1 MELTVVSALRQVMVE
16 LADAG
21 IGAESLAAAGGVGLG
36 TALLPIVALAA
47 SVTAAVAVGSLIVAW
62 LRKPDVDS
70 TFAITEPRVAGL
82 LPVGFVSG
90 SAAARWL
97 PATVMQLACDGVI
110 AIQDRRDIR
119 EGTEG
124 RASDVRL
131 VFDAGNPLLVGAGAE
146 PSDTEV
152 GIVRA
157 LLSPGLAGG
166 SGMPVRGSTVV
177 VDRVVKANPRLA
189 AATSVAFRDVAASY
203 REPRPGT
210 RLRAASIGGVVGIAL
225 GFVTLGFG
233 ERTSDSIAWS
243 AMVIGAVA
251 LGLRALVP
259 RWIPLNSAG
268 MQLRERA
275 NDLREEVASA
285 TVPSLAAGEQL
296 LPWAV
301 LFDEPSVIRRVADVA
316 ERSGV
321 VPAWYR
327 STDGFSADRLVSCIA
342 VISAELSQP
351 IRVGGRAV
359 WMKEDSRF
367 GVPLIADNQGWG
379 GGYFAYGGDGSIG
392 GLGGGGGGGGFD
404 GGFGGG
410 GFDGGGFG
418 GGDGGF

>member
-1 MELTVVSALRQVMVE
+1 MGAPLGSALRQLIVE
-16 LADAG
+16 MTDSG
-21 IGAESLAAAGGVGLG
+21 IGAGSFAASGGGGLG

-62 LRKPDVDS
+62 LRKPEADS
-70 TFAITEPRVAGL
+70 GFAITEPRAAGL

-90 SAAARWL
+90 RAAARWL

-119 EGTEG
+119 EDTES
-124 RASDVRL
+124 RPRDVRL
-131 VFDAGNPLLVGAGAE
+131 VFDAGNPLLVGAAAE

-152 GIVRA
+152 GIVGA
-157 LLSPGLAGG
+157 LLSPGLVGE
-166 SGMPVRGSTVV
+166 SGMPVRGSTVDA
-177 VDRVVKANPRLA
+177 DRVVKANPRLA
-189 AATSVAFRDVAASY
+189 VATSIAFRDVAASY
-203 REPRPGT
+203 REPRPGA
-210 RLRAASIGGVVGIAL
+210 RLKAASIGGVLGVVL
-225 GFVTLGFG
+225 GFVTLTFG

-243 AMVIGAVA
+243 AIGIGALA
-251 LGLRALVP
+251 LGIRVFLP

-268 MQLRERA
+268 MLLRERA
-275 NDLREEVASA
+275 NELREDVASA
-285 TVPSLAAGEQL
+285 AVPNLAAGEQL

-301 LFDEPSVIRRVADVA
+301 LFDEPSAIRRVAEVA
-316 ERSGV
+316 ESSGE

-342 VISAELSQP
+342 VITSELAQP

-379 GGYFAYGGDGSIG
+379 GGYFAYNDGGSFSGWG
-392 GLGGGGGGGGFD
+392 GGGGGFDGGGGGGGFD

-410 GFDGGGFG
+410 DGGGG
-418 GGDGGF
+418 GP